1 MIDIKTYAPVG
12 DKKNSDEFNEY
23 LPKIYERR
31 ISSGISD
38 LVGAMQAAIVSVDA
52 DDGVS
57 YLAELTLMTPYRF
70 EAAYT
75 SDTHNIYVLR
85 CPEESAAAQPLL
97 FVLEPRDGNYEDE
110 LTWMNRLYPNAAAT
124 PNARYVGEVFYA
136 SDINEAG
143 KILSTHDVRFED
155 SSDVRN
161 PFFGNPNFL
170 FSTHSDYTGNRIGYT
185 TANLADHASLDLG
198 RPMELTAVEKETL
211 AKVDAKYRE
220 FGFTGKLLGYDHMA
234 TRILAGEREDAILE
248 FLTQTNY
255 YFWGAYNI
263 SAMNSSTNVCR
274 NPAITDDKLSPA
286 KVFTANNTASF
297 VNSFE
302 GLPMPT
308 EEFVRN
314 YGRRMHHLAI
324 EVLDGDYDPERV
336 KNVDYVVEKLASEG
350 VAFLN
355 HVIGECKDSPN
366 LKQIFSKHS
375 AFSILITEYV
385 ERCHGFSGFFTKDN
399 VAELTRAAG
408 LDERREHGHVFD

>member
-23 LPKIYERR
+23 LPKVYERR

-38 LVGAMQAAIVSVDA
+38 LVGNMAAAIVSVDA
-52 DDGVS
+52 DKAVP
-57 YLAELTLMTPYRF
+57 YIAELTLMTPNRF

-85 CPEESAAAQPLL
+85 CREESAAAQPLL

-110 LTWMNRLYPNAAAT
+110 LTWMNKLYANAAAT
-124 PNARYVGEVFYA
+124 PNARYVGEIYYS
-136 SDINEAG
+136 SDINETG
-143 KILSTHDVRFED
+143 KILSSHDIRFED
-155 SSDVRN
+155 PAEVRN
-161 PFFGNPNFL
+161 RFFGNPNFL
-170 FSTHSDYTGNRIGYT
+170 FSNLSDYTGNRIAYT
-185 TANLADHASLDLG
+185 AANLGDHAALDLG
-198 RPMELTAVEKETL
+198 RPMELTGEEKETL
-211 AKVDAKYRE
+211 DRFDEKYRE
-220 FGFTGKLLGYDHMA
+220 FGFAGKLLGYDHMA
-234 TRILAGEREDAILE
+234 TRILASERENAILE

-274 NPAITDDKLSPA
+274 NSTVTDDKMSPA

-324 EVLDGDYDPERV
+324 EVLDGDYDPERI

-350 VAFLN
+350 IAFLN
-355 HVIGECKDSPN
+355 HVIGECKDVPN

-375 AFSILITEYV
+375 AYSILITEYV
-385 ERCHGFSGFFTKDN
+385 ERCHKFAGFFTKDN